1 MLDAIAQDIQRAIG
15 SSRKWAETGW
25 PTTFGRMERPVNSK
39 KEAEALEKSF
49 VYRLEAVSYWSR
61 VEDAGNEAATWGE
74 RALASLKK
82 GDIVDADDSLYFAVF
97 LERPLRSEA
106 PEWSPVY
113 SKLKSLRAQQARSA

>member
-25 PTTFGRMERPVNSK
+25 PTTFGRMERPVNSI

-49 VYRLEAVSYWSR
+49 VYRLEAVSYWNR
-61 VEDAGNEAATWGE
+61 VRDAGEEAATWGE

-82 GDIVDADDSLYFAVF
+82 GDIGDADDSLYFAVF
-97 LERPLRSEA
+97 LEKPLRSDA
-106 PEWSPVY
+106 PEWAPVY
-113 SKLKSLRAQQARSA
+113 AKLKSHRGQQAKSA